1 MFIKDILMEKAGS
14 ARIQHLED
22 VILWNG
28 KAGAQKAISSLHS
41 LESNPGDTTIK
52 WDGSPAVIFGRNE
65 NGEFILTDKSGFG
78 AKGYDGKATSADNLE
93 NMLKN
98 RPGYE
103 KNPQEYGGFI
113 NQMKAAWPAFEQ
125 ATPSDFR
132 GYVHGDL
139 LWFTTPQASDGKL
152 VFTPNT
158 TQYSVNPASD
168 IGKKIASSTVGVVLH
183 AHMDLE
189 GNKSKVDAT
198 RFQAGPL
205 LAMPPQTVT
214 EVPDIE
220 SAKLKELE
228 NFVNAA
234 GSDIDAVLAPPAEL
248 KMKNF
253 PDILY
258 MYMNHTA
265 KTRTSNKIGSKNFV
279 QWLTADGSKVSSAK
293 QGRLVEYLKQHQKG
307 LDAIFAFMRSIGPI
321 KDNIIAQLDANPA
334 DIEASTG
341 GQKGGEGYVIGKDV
355 KLVNRQGFTASNM
368 EKNN

>member
-1 MFIKDILMEKAGS
+1 MFIKEILLEKAGS

-22 VILWNG
+22 LILWNG
-28 KAGAQKAISSLHS
+28 KEGAKKAIASLHS
-41 LESNPGDTTIK
+41 LESNPNDTTIK

-65 NGEFILTDKSGFG
+65 NGEFVLTDKSGFG
-78 AKGYDGKATSADNLE
+78 AKGYDGKATSADGLE
-93 NMLKN
+93 AMLKN
-98 RPGYE
+98 RPGYT

-113 NQMKAAWPAFEQ
+113 NQMKSVWPAFEQ

-139 LWFTTPQASDGKL
+139 LWFTTPQEKDGRL
-152 VFTPNT
+152 IFTPNT
-158 TQYSVNPASD
+158 TQYSVDPASD
-168 IGKKIASSTVGVVLH
+168 IGKKIANSTTGVVLH
-183 AHMDLE
+183 AHIDLE
-189 GNKSKVDAT
+189 GNKSSVDAT
-198 RFQAGPL
+198 KFQEGPL

-214 EVPDIE
+214 DVPDIQ
-220 SAKLKELE
+220 SDKLKELE
-228 NFVNAA
+228 NFINQA
-234 GSDIDAVLAPPAEL
+234 GADIDAVLSPPAEL

-258 MYMNHTA
+258 MYMNNAA
-265 KTRTSNKIGSKNFV
+265 KTRSTGKIGSNHFV
-279 QWLTADGSKVSSAK
+279 QWLTADGSKVSKAK

-307 LDAIFAFMRSIGPI
+307 LDAVFAFMRSIGPI

-355 KLVNRQGFTASNM
+355 KLVNRAGFTAANM
-368 EKNN
+368 ERNN

>member
-1 MFIKDILMEKAGS
+1 MYIKEILLEKAGS

-22 VILWNG
+22 LILWDG
-28 KAGAQKAISSLHS
+28 KAGAQKAIASLHS
-41 LESNPGDTTIK
+41 LESNPNDTTIK

-78 AKGYDGKATSADNLE
+78 AKGYDGKATSADGLE
-93 NMLKN
+93 AMLKN
-98 RPGYE
+98 RPGYT

-113 NQMKAAWPAFEQ
+113 DQMKSVWPAFEQ

-139 LWFTTPQASDGKL
+139 LWFTKPQEKDGRL
-152 VFTPNT
+152 IFMPNT
-158 TQYSVNPASD
+158 TQYSVDPASD
-168 IGKKIASSTVGVVLH
+168 IGKKIANSSTGVVLH
-183 AHMDLE
+183 AHIDLE
-189 GNKSKVDAT
+189 GNKSSVDAT
-198 RFQAGPL
+198 KFQEGPL

-214 EVPDIE
+214 DVPDIQ

-228 NFVNAA
+228 NFINQA
-234 GSDIDAVLAPPAEL
+234 GADIDAVLTPPVEL

-258 MYMNHTA
+258 MYMNNAA
-265 KTRTSNKIGSKNFV
+265 KTRSTGKIGSKHFV
-279 QWLTADGSKVSSAK
+279 QWLTADGSKVSTAK

-307 LDAIFAFMRSIGPI
+307 LDAVFAFMRSIGPI

-334 DIEASTG
+334 DMEASTG

-355 KLVNRQGFTASNM
+355 KLVNRAGFTAANM